1 MPTSLRIGAYRFYFY
16 SYDCNEPR
24 HTHIDRDNNMAK
36 FWLDPDVHLAE
47 NYGYNSKE
55 LRQIE
60 RLVKDYIEDLR
71 NEWDNFC
78 GNVDS

>member
-1 MPTSLRIGAYRFYFY
+1 
-16 SYDCNEPR
+16 
-24 HTHIDRDNNMAK
+24 MAK
-36 FWLDPDVHLAE
+36 FWLDPDIHLAE

-60 RLVKDYIEDLR
+60 RLIKNQLETLR

-78 GNVDS
+78 GNVNS